1 MRKTFLLF
9 FVSAFIFLTEQ
20 KLSAQTPGTK
30 KWTFSTNGW
39 VSSSPA
45 IGSDGT
51 IYVGCEDHNLY
62 AINPNGK
69 QKWAFTTGGVVN
81 ASPTIGSDG
90 TIYIGS
96 QDNKLYA
103 INPDGK
109 QMWVFTTGSW
119 VRSSP
124 AIGPNGTIYV
134 GSYDNKLYALNL
146 NGTQKWAFT
155 TGDGIATSPV
165 IGSDGTIYIGSADH
179 KFYALNPDGTQ
190 KWSISTGGQIFES
203 TPAIGSDGTI
213 FIGSNDNKLYAIN
226 PDGTQKWSFSTGT
239 SIYASSP
246 AIGTDGTIYIGSTDS
261 KLYAI
266 YSDCGGL
273 ANTAWPKYRGNFK
286 NTGLYEG
293 LSINSQSE
301 FSFIMSGQYFSKA
314 FSITSSDNS
323 STIITGCTFDNPE
336 FSLGASLPITVIAG
350 SSAQLTAKIQPSSSK
365 LCMSKCTVT
374 YTLNSQTK
382 TISFD
387 ISAGLFIEDNSER
400 TQTAHQAYT
409 AYAACIAI
417 DPSSI
422 ATRNNLGVLYRLLGE
437 TQTAEGIFMG
447 TLSDAINQKYGY
459 AGIAMNY
466 GVTKSDEDTIVKA
479 AAFYT
484 TAWNFISSTES
495 TSTLSPQISY
505 DRAWESYTQDSL
517 SVALININKTLVHSK
532 TNDFLKAKGY
542 VLRGAIYSNQ
552 GNMTAAQADF
562 AQAIVLDPN
571 GPIGLLAQQDITIIT
586 GVAEKQAEI
595 PSEFTLKANY
605 PNPFNPETRI
615 GYGLEKNRDVA
626 VVIYNVV
633 GQQVRVLTAGHQ
645 SAGWHTLNWNGCDD
659 NGKPLS
665 SGVYFLQVRTEIISK
680 VSKMLLLR

>member
-1 MRKTFLLF
+1 MGFN
-9 FVSAFIFLTEQ
+9 FITAGQ
-20 KLSAQTPGTK
+20 YYSKS
-30 KWTFSTNGW
+30 FSI
-39 VSSSPA
+39 SSS
-45 IGSDGT
+45 
-51 IYVGCEDHNLY
+51 
-62 AINPNGK
+62 
-69 QKWAFTTGGVVN
+69 
-81 ASPTIGSDG
+81 
-90 TIYIGS
+90 
-96 QDNKLYA
+96 
-103 INPDGK
+103 
-109 QMWVFTTGSW
+109 
-119 VRSSP
+119 
-124 AIGPNGTIYV
+124 
-134 GSYDNKLYALNL
+134 
-146 NGTQKWAFT
+146 
-155 TGDGIATSPV
+155 
-165 IGSDGTIYIGSADH
+165 
-179 KFYALNPDGTQ
+179 
-190 KWSISTGGQIFES
+190 
-203 TPAIGSDGTI
+203 
-213 FIGSNDNKLYAIN
+213 
-226 PDGTQKWSFSTGT
+226 
-239 SIYASSP
+239 ASSN
-246 AIGTDGTIYIGSTDS
+246 I
-261 KLYAI
+261 
-266 YSDCGGL
+266 
-273 ANTAWPKYRGNFK
+273 
-286 NTGLYEG
+286 
-293 LSINSQSE
+293 
-301 FSFIMSGQYFSKA
+301 
-314 FSITSSDNS
+314 
-323 STIITGCTFDNPE
+323 IITGCTFDNPE

-437 TQTAEGIFMG
+437 TQTAEGISMG

-645 SAGWHTLNWNGCDD
+645 SSGWHTLNWNGCDD